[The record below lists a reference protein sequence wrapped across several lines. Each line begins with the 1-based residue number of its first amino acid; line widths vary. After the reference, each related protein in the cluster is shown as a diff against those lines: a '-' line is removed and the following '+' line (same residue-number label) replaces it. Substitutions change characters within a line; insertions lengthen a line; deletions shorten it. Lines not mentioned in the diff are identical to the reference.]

1 MEELLSSDRLLK
13 VIESA
18 RDWFLAN
25 VLVVDNLL
33 QLLVVAVAFGLAHWF
48 GSRLA
53 GWLGRIQTPM
63 ITLRRL
69 LAVVAGMAR
78 PLLWLLFLWGA
89 IFVAIVADWP
99 HRVLGI
105 VISLLT
111 AWVVI
116 RFISSLAVESTW
128 TRLIAWGVWTI
139 AALNILD
146 LLDKTIAVLDAPSF
160 VIGALTISPYRVI
173 KAMTALALLL
183 WAATY
188 LGSLMDTRINTSH
201 SLSPSLKVLISKLFK
216 FTLIGVAVLIA
227 LHAMGIGSSLA
238 VFSGAIGLGIGF
250 GMQRVIA
257 NLVSGVVLLL
267 DKSIKPGDVIA
278 IKGTYGWVN
287 TLGGRYV
294 SVITRDGTEHLIP
307 NELLITEYVENWTH
321 TDNNVR
327 LKVSVNVHYKSD
339 VRKAI
344 ELCVAA
350 ALETRRVLDQP
361 APTCLLREFADS
373 SLKLEIRI
381 WINDPTNGVSN
392 VRSEVMLRVWDK
404 FREHGIEIPYPQRDV
419 HVVTDER
426 VPVERLPAELG
437 RPADAA

>member
-1 MEELLSSDRLLK
+1 MEELLSPQRLLALMQ
-13 VIESA
+13 SA

-33 QLLVVAVAFGLAHWF
+33 QLLVVAVAFGLARHF
-48 GSRLA
+48 GSLLA
-53 GWLGRIQTPM
+53 GWLGRVQTPM
-63 ITLRRL
+63 ITLRRII
-69 LAVVAGMAR
+69 AVTAAMAR
-78 PLLWLLFLWGA
+78 PLLWLLMLW
-89 IFVAIVADWP
+89 VAILVAVGAGLP

-105 VISLLT
+105 VTSLLA

-116 RFISSLAVESTW
+116 RLISSLAIESTW
-128 TRLIAWGVWTI
+128 TRLIVWGVWII
-139 AALNILD
+139 AALNILG
-146 LLDKTIAVLDAPSF
+146 LLDRTIAVLDAPQL
-160 VIGALTISPYRVI
+160 VIGELTISPYRVI

-183 WAATY
+183 WAASY
-188 LGSLMDTRINTSH
+188 VGSLMDTRIKTSN
-201 SLSPSLKVLISKLFK
+201 SLSPSLKVLISKLVK
-216 FTLIGVAVLIA
+216 VTLIGVAVLIA
-227 LHAMGIGSSLA
+227 LHAMGIGQSLT
-238 VFSGAIGLGIGF
+238 VFSGAIGLGLGF
-250 GMQRVIA
+250 GMRSVFA
-257 NLVSGVVLLL
+257 NLVSGVILLL

-278 IKGTYGWVN
+278 VKDTYGWVN

-307 NELLITEYVENWTH
+307 NELIITEHVENWTH

-327 LKVSVNVHYKSD
+327 LKIPVQVHYKCD

-361 APTCLLREFADS
+361 APTCLLREFGDS

-381 WINDPTNGVSN
+381 WINDPTNGASN
-392 VRSEVMLRVWDK
+392 VRSEVMLKVWDK
-404 FREHGIEIPYPQRDV
+404 FRASGIEIPYPQHDV

>member
-1 MEELLSSDRLLK
+1 MEDLLSPEKLLAL
-13 VIESA
+13 IESA
-18 RDWFLAN
+18 RDWFMAN
-25 VLVVDNLL
+25 VLVVANLV
-33 QLLVVAVAFGLAHWF
+33 QLLVITIAFGLARHF
-48 GSRLA
+48 GGLLA
-53 GWLGRIQTPM
+53 GWLGRVQTPM
-63 ITLRRL
+63 ITLRRVI
-69 LAVVAGMAR
+69 AVTAAMAR
-78 PLLWLLFLWGA
+78 PLLWLVFLWIAALVAVGA
-89 IFVAIVADWP
+89 SLP
-99 HRVLGI
+99 HRVLEI
-105 VISLLT
+105 AISLLM

-116 RFISSLAVESTW
+116 RLISSLAVESTW
-128 TRLIAWGVWTI
+128 TRLIVWGVWTI
-139 AALNILD
+139 AALNILG
-146 LLDKTIAVLDAPSF
+146 LLDKTIAVLDAPQL

-183 WAATY
+183 WAASY

-201 SLSPSLKVLISKLFK
+201 SLSPSLKVLVSKLLR

-250 GMQRVIA
+250 GMQRVFA
-257 NLVSGVVLLL
+257 NLVSGVILLL

-278 IKGTYGWVN
+278 VKDTYGWVN

-327 LKVSVNVHYKSD
+327 LKIPVRVHYQCD

-344 ELCVAA
+344 QLCVEA

-361 APTCLLREFADS
+361 APTCLLREFGES
-373 SLKLEIRI
+373 SFNLEIRI

-392 VRSEVMLRVWDK
+392 VRSEVMLKVWDK
-404 FREHGIEIPYPQRDV
+404 FRENGIEVPYPQRDV
-419 HVVTDER
+419 HFRADDR
-426 VPVERLPAELG
+426 MSVEHLSAELR
-437 RPADAA
+437 RPDGAA

>member
-1 MEELLSSDRLLK
+1 MDDLLSPEKLL
-13 VIESA
+13 VLIESA
-18 RDWFLAN
+18 RDWVVAN
-25 VLVVDNLL
+25 VFVVDNLL
-33 QLLVVAVAFGLAHWF
+33 QLLVVGVAFAIARHFGGPLA
-48 GSRLA
+48 A
-53 GWLGRIQTPM
+53 WLGRVQTPM

-69 LAVVAGMAR
+69 IAVFAEMAR
-78 PLLWLLFLWGA
+78 PVLWLLFLW
-89 IFVAIVADWP
+89 VAILVAIGAHLP

-116 RFISSLAVESTW
+116 RLISSLAIESTW
-128 TRLIAWGVWTI
+128 TRLIVWGVWAI

-146 LLDKTIAVLDAPSF
+146 LLDKTIAVLDAPHF
-160 VIGALTISPYRVI
+160 IIGTLTISPYRVI

-183 WAATY
+183 WAASY
-188 LGSLMDTRINTSH
+188 VGSLMDTRINTSH
-201 SLSPSLKVLISKLFK
+201 SLSPSLKVLISKLLR

-227 LHAMGIGSSLA
+227 LNAMGIGSSLA

-250 GMQRVIA
+250 GMQRVFA
-257 NLVSGVVLLL
+257 NLVSGVILLL

-278 IKGTYGWVN
+278 VKDTYGWVN

-327 LKVSVNVHYKSD
+327 LKIPVHVHYKCD

-361 APTCLLREFADS
+361 APTCLLREFGDS
-373 SLKLEIRI
+373 SFNLEIRI

-392 VRSEVMLRVWDK
+392 VRSEVMLKVWDK
-404 FREHGIEIPYPQRDV
+404 FRENGIEIPYPQRDV
-419 HVVTDER
+419 HVLAGDR
-426 VPVERLPAELG
+426 VSVEQLPAELG